1 MSEEPKVMSA
11 ELNDYLCRIHEAI
24 SEAKKSSYNI
34 FAVFLEAHENLSNIE
49 FNDFL
54 DKVEYEKSS
63 INKMKKICKNK
74 TLVKYIGLGGLP
86 ESWGT
91 LHQIAFLEES
101 DIDNFISDGSLNKN
115 STFNEVIKLRDST
128 KTNSASAGSKRYILQ
143 FKESVEIDNIA
154 KNEIKKAIEIFDKY
168 FSTDGKLFNKI
179 FGNSEG

>member
-1 MSEEPKVMSA
+1 
-11 ELNDYLCRIHEAI
+11 
-24 SEAKKSSYNI
+24 
-34 FAVFLEAHENLSNIE
+34 
-49 FNDFL
+49 
-54 DKVEYEKSS
+54 
-63 INKMKKICKNK
+63 MKKICKNK